1 MLTDAMLSEAAAE
14 AERFLLSIVPEDG
27 EPHTFSK
34 RFEWKMRKLIRR
46 TNHPIRYQVMRTA
59 AAVVLAIA
67 TLFGT
72 VMAVSPEARAAV
84 IGWVKSA
91 FHEFFEYSLEKT
103 PANDNISN
111 NTSTDAT
118 NNSTTP
124 NENDNISNDSQ
135 DSESVKHEYRLS
147 VIPEGYWELNTIN
160 KLDGKRYLYVNDL
173 GQILQFAYTYG
184 DKNSSMFAKA
194 EEYEQYNALVN
205 EWPADI
211 YISIKESET
220 SGIVWQDTNANV
232 LFQISAI
239 SDKDGLLKIAETVD
253 VINS

>member
-14 AERFLLSIVPEDG
+14 AERFLLTIVPEDG

-34 RFEWKMRKLIRR
+34 RFERKMRKLIRR

-59 AAVVLAIA
+59 AAVVLVIA

-124 NENDNISNDSQ
+124 NEDENISDDSQ
-135 DSESVKHEYRLS
+135 DNESVKYEYHLS
-147 VIPEGYWELNTIN
+147 VIPAGYRELNAID

-173 GQILQFAYTYG
+173 GQILQFTYTYG
-184 DKNSSMFAKA
+184 AENSSLFTKT
-194 EEYEQYNALVN
+194 EEYDQYSVRVN
-205 EWPADI
+205 KWSADV
-211 YISIKESET
+211 YIAINESET
-220 SGIVWQDTNANV
+220 SVIIWQDSEKTV
-232 LFQISAI
+232 LFEIFAMADQEELI
-239 SDKDGLLKIAETVD
+239 KIAGTVEA
-253 VINS
+253 IKT